1 MNKKAAMSLIKNKG
15 QELIEKRREDINS
28 ALNSSIRPQGKW
40 HGLDVF
46 SWHNPLNFE
55 LESTICAFPFP
66 VILVC
71 YDYNDIK
78 RTMQTISFQEW
89 VCSCIL
95 IDSQIINGDDLDGV
109 VVVPDL
115 NVLSDKLLGFK
126 AKGILLFLYYDQLG
140 MDKFEGF
147 VNYQKR
153 HIVK

>member
-1 MNKKAAMSLIKNKG
+1 
-15 QELIEKRREDINS
+15 
-28 ALNSSIRPQGKW
+28 
-40 HGLDVF
+40 
-46 SWHNPLNFE
+46 
-55 LESTICAFPFP
+55 
-66 VILVC
+66 
-71 YDYNDIK
+71 
-78 RTMQTISFQEW
+78 MQAISFQEW

-147 VNYQKR
+147 INYQKR